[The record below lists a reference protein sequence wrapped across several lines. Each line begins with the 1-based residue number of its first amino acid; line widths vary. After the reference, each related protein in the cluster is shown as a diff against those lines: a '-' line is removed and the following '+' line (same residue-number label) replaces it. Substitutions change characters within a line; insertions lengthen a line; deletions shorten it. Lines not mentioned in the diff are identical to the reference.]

1 MADRWNVLWLTLA
14 LLSEIAAL
22 AVLAAW
28 GWSAG
33 SGGVRWLAAVG
44 LPLLAAVLWGLF
56 AAPRAR
62 IRVPVMAVAVKAL
75 VLGGAVLA
83 LADLG
88 HPWWAGVL
96 AVASLLGAVVARQ
109 PVLTVPAAR

>member
-1 MADRWNVLWLTLA
+1 VARWNALWLTLA
-14 LLSEIAAL
+14 FLSEVAAL

-33 SGGVRWLAAVG
+33 SGAARWLPAVG
-44 LPLLAAVLWGLF
+44 LPLLAAVLWGVF
-56 AAPRAR
+56 AAPRAPV
-62 IRVPVMAVAVKAL
+62 RVHASTVAVQVL

-83 LADLG
+83 LVDLG

-96 AVASLLGAVVARQ
+96 AVAALLGTVVARP
-109 PVLTVPAAR
+109 PVFTAPAGL